1 MDPSSDLLSRPEL
14 HYEGWIDA
22 LRPDWGRYNPE
33 AIKPETFAGRVR
45 PRSVCGFTAVNLSCN
60 AHRVE
65 RTRRD
70 TRLDDMDH
78 FYAVFQVAGGST
90 MIQNDQAVKLAVG
103 DVAFVDSARPV
114 TYVHENGDGQW
125 FSLQLPRRSLVS
137 HLGFQ
142 PQYSFCGR
150 SETQAAR
157 LLRQLVLD
165 AVHDEDA
172 TSATAEPYMQLA
184 IERLPAARW
193 PGFAT
198 PRCGEPLV
206 FDFLANPPDTYLF
219 GLEGA
224 RLGA

>member
-1 MDPSSDLLSRPEL
+1 MRLLKLHVDAAAAVSSPHCEASPQKSLAQHTMEAMMDPSSDLLSRPEL
-14 HYEGWIDA
+14 HYEGWKDV

-45 PRSVCGFTAVNLSCN
+45 PRSVCGFTAMDLACN

-114 TYVHENGDGQW
+114 TYVHENGDG
-125 FSLQLPRRSLVS
+125 
-137 HLGFQ
+137 
-142 PQYSFCGR
+142 
-150 SETQAAR
+150 
-157 LLRQLVLD
+157 
-165 AVHDEDA
+165 
-172 TSATAEPYMQLA
+172 
-184 IERLPAARW
+184 
-193 PGFAT
+193 
-198 PRCGEPLV
+198 
-206 FDFLANPPDTYLF
+206 
-219 GLEGA
+219 
-224 RLGA
+224 